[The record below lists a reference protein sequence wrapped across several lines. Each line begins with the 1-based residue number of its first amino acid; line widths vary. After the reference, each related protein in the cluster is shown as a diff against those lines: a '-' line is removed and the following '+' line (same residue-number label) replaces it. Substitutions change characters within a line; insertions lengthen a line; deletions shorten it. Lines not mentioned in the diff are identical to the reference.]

1 MLWGESSGFEPMPG
15 LFRKNIAVED
25 SRRFCGAG
33 TGGSGRQKAF
43 TPGPE
48 ASLHRPEEK
57 KIHFRSSRSVR
68 ALDGTG

>member
-1 MLWGESSGFEPMPG
+1 MPGGESSGFEPVPG
-15 LFRKNIAVED
+15 LFRENIAVQD

-33 TGGSGRQKAF
+33 PGGSGRQKAF
-43 TPGPE
+43 APGPE